1 MSVYDPEERYR
12 QLHPRSHQM
21 WLDNSKYLPGGTSAE
36 GQYRKPFPLYFVRA
50 KGARLWDVDGHEYID
65 THCGYG
71 PIILGHGHPAVLK
84 ALEESK
90 ERGIQYGAPPDT
102 LTDWAKLVVKHV
114 PSIRKIRFVNSGS
127 EAVTYAVRL
136 ARGYTGRTK
145 VCKPEGS
152 YHGTS
157 DWSLAST
164 SEYGGSPS
172 EPAAIPH
179 SLGLGPIMEDFVI
192 IPWNDAQNAAKIIE
206 KHSGE
211 LACVLMEPV
220 SGSGLGF
227 SEPQQDYMRAVREAT
242 AENDVP
248 LIFDEV
254 MVGFRWGN
262 MGCAQG
268 YLGVRPDITVL
279 GKVIGGGAPVGAYGG
294 REDIMEFVSP
304 LHGKSARE
312 RVYQSGTFC
321 GNPFTASIGLATMKY
336 LDEHE
341 NDVYSHINRLG
352 DKIRTGLREVTEDL
366 KIPVQ
371 IVGRFS
377 VWEAHFTDKP
387 YRNLREF
394 SQVDKER
401 LRRNDLEL
409 INRGVFKLPGHFS
422 FTCLAHTDEDVEKIL
437 SSYKEACIHSG

>member
-1 MSVYDPEERYR
+1 
-12 QLHPRSHQM
+12 
-21 WLDNSKYLPGGTSAE
+21 
-36 GQYRKPFPLYFVRA
+36 
-50 KGARLWDVDGHEYID
+50 
-65 THCGYG
+65 
-71 PIILGHGHPAVLK
+71 
-84 ALEESK
+84 
-90 ERGIQYGAPPDT
+90 
-102 LTDWAKLVVKHV
+102 
-114 PSIRKIRFVNSGS
+114 
-127 EAVTYAVRL
+127 
-136 ARGYTGRTK
+136 
-145 VCKPEGS
+145 
-152 YHGTS
+152 
-157 DWSLAST
+157 
-164 SEYGGSPS
+164 
-172 EPAAIPH
+172 
-179 SLGLGPIMEDFVI
+179 MEDFVI
-192 IPWNDAQNAAKIIE
+192 IPWNDAQNAAKVIE
-206 KHSGE
+206 KHSSE

-227 SEPQQDYMRAVREAT
+227 SEPQEEYMRAVREAT

-262 MGCAQG
+262 MSCAQG

-341 NDVYSHINRLG
+341 NGVYSHINRLG

-366 KIPVQ
+366 RIPVQ
-371 IVGRFS
+371 VVGRFS

-394 SQVDKER
+394 SEVDKER

-422 FTCLAHTDEDVEKIL
+422 FTSLAHTDEDVEKIL
-437 SSYKEACIHSG
+437 SSYKEACIHSS